1 LFGAEA
7 DHDRNVGDAAL
18 GESVKLNF
26 KNGKVV
32 EDRDHAL
39 GFVFR
44 VREQSFPLSRTH
56 DDGFHGLRTP
66 PKILFAL
73 RFDLSL
79 VNFFVAVSPPFKL
92 GSQSVAI
99 ALSSLDL
106 VL

>member
-1 LFGAEA
+1 
-7 DHDRNVGDAAL
+7 
-18 GESVKLNF
+18 
-26 KNGKVV
+26 
-32 EDRDHAL
+32 
-39 GFVFR
+39 
-44 VREQSFPLSRTH
+44 
-56 DDGFHGLRTP
+56 
-66 PKILFAL
+66 LFAL